1 MSPAHKTMWRN
12 LKSVVRLWEKRCT
25 LKPCVMIPWIRS
37 IQNRRMDPQRQA
49 EVSGGGGGGG
59 KWGDAH
65 GARVSFPR
73 DGRVLSLLVVMA
85 TQL

>member
-1 MSPAHKTMWRN
+1 MCYDCMDKKHPEQA
-12 LKSVVRLWEKRCT
+12 
-25 LKPCVMIPWIRS
+25 
-37 IQNRRMDPQRQA
+37 DPQRQA
-49 EVSGGGGGGG
+49 EVSGGGGSGG

-85 TQL
+85 AQL